1 IVVAAAPLS
10 YTDAGAIW
18 SRSRRRCLN
27 KDRCVWTITGDVP
40 DVRSSAERK
49 AVLTAMQEIGGEAT
63 GNANAASAE
72 LKQANVRRMLA
83 RLAEKGNVQ
92 RCGRGK
98 YKLADG
104 ENSHAG

>member
-1 IVVAAAPLS
+1 MWA
-10 YTDAGAIW
+10 
-18 SRSRRRCLN
+18 
-27 KDRCVWTITGDVP
+27 ITGDVP

-49 AVLTAMQEIGGEAT
+49 AVLTAMQEIGGEASVH
-63 GNANAASAE
+63 AIAASAE

-98 YKLADG
+98 YKLADC
-104 ENSHAG
+104 EDAGCQ